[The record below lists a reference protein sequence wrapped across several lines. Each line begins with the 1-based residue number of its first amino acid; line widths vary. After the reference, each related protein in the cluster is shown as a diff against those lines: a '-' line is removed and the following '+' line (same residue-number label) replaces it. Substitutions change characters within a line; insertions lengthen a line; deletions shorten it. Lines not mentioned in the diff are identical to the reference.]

1 MSTLAPPFFLL
12 FWLLRLASTAFPEEP
27 GPLNFISIEVVHRYP
42 VFLGR
47 PHRSSLRQEPLHIQ
61 RVLKVNRTL
70 YIGAR
75 DDLFRVE
82 LDNVAGDEMF
92 YSKKRTWESN
102 KNDIRTC
109 RMKGK
114 HEDECRNF
122 MKVLLSRQGGLFV
135 CGTNAFNPL
144 CANYT
149 GDTLEMVGETVSG
162 MARCPYDPKH
172 ANVALFAEGNL
183 FTATVTDFLAIDAV
197 IYRSLGDSPALRT
210 VKHDSK
216 WFREPYF
223 VSSVEWGPHIYFFFR
238 EMAVE
243 FNYLEKVSRVARV
256 CKGDLGGS
264 QRVLEKQWTSFLKAR
279 LNCSVPGD
287 SHFYF
292 NVLHSTSPVIR
303 MHGRDIILGV
313 FSTPANSI
321 PGSAVCAF
329 DMEQLAGVFDGR
341 FKEQKSPESIWTPV
355 PDELIPKPRYQLNK
369 MAMDTEAGPYR
380 NRTVL
385 FLGSS
390 RGTILKFLIIP
401 NRDNTVSSSNVFLE
415 ELEGFIPDK
424 CGEDSPQARQ
434 LLSLTLDWVSQSL
447 LLAFPSCVVRVPVA
461 RCQLYSR
468 CMKNCISSRDPY
480 CGWTR
485 GSTCSFLRPG
495 TRLPFEQDIEH
506 GNVSHLGDCDGL
518 LQESFID
525 EPDGLVSVNLLVV
538 SAVSAFATGAVLSGL
553 AVCWIMS
560 HRHRTRGAGANRSR
574 KGDKEQNMLGQGR
587 SGSVMSVTRTSGSER
602 PRSHSQ
608 ADNPFVMPNGWPKGE
623 MDPGLPTPEQTPL
636 QQKRPP
642 PSMRDVDWD
651 QSQTFLTSVGM
662 PCPAN
667 SVIYLSSKFLQE
679 RGGRHEGPGDVGPPN
694 TERTRYLVLASN
706 REPHG
711 GQPRTTLR
719 NSAGEYNYPATPQDS
734 PDRRRVVS
742 APSTQMDFGE
752 PPRWTHEGLNYNSNN
767 GAPYPSQRPG
777 LIRAN
782 HHGLADFSHLMGKS
796 VGEPTPS
803 GQ

>member
-1 MSTLAPPFFLL
+1 MSL
-12 FWLLRLASTAFPEEP
+12 FICLSF
-27 GPLNFISIEVVHRYP
+27 
-42 VFLGR
+42 
-47 PHRSSLRQEPLHIQ
+47 SL
-61 RVLKVNRTL
+61 
-70 YIGAR
+70 
-75 DDLFRVE
+75 
-82 LDNVAGDEMF
+82 
-92 YSKKRTWESN
+92 
-102 KNDIRTC
+102 
-109 RMKGK
+109 
-114 HEDECRNF
+114 
-122 MKVLLSRQGGLFV
+122 
-135 CGTNAFNPL
+135 
-144 CANYT
+144 
-149 GDTLEMVGETVSG
+149 
-162 MARCPYDPKH
+162 
-172 ANVALFAEGNL
+172 
-183 FTATVTDFLAIDAV
+183 
-197 IYRSLGDSPALRT
+197 
-210 VKHDSK
+210 
-216 WFREPYF
+216 
-223 VSSVEWGPHIYFFFR
+223 SV
-238 EMAVE
+238 
-243 FNYLEKVSRVARV
+243 
-256 CKGDLGGS
+256 
-264 QRVLEKQWTSFLKAR
+264 
-279 LNCSVPGD
+279 
-287 SHFYF
+287 
-292 NVLHSTSPVIR
+292 
-303 MHGRDIILGV
+303 
-313 FSTPANSI
+313 
-321 PGSAVCAF
+321 
-329 DMEQLAGVFDGR
+329 
-341 FKEQKSPESIWTPV
+341 
-355 PDELIPKPRYQLNK
+355 
-369 MAMDTEAGPYR
+369 
-380 NRTVL
+380 
-385 FLGSS
+385 
-390 RGTILKFLIIP
+390 
-401 NRDNTVSSSNVFLE
+401 
-415 ELEGFIPDK
+415 
-424 CGEDSPQARQ
+424 
-434 LLSLTLDWVSQSL
+434 
-447 LLAFPSCVVRVPVA
+447 
-461 RCQLYSR
+461 
-468 CMKNCISSRDPY
+468 
-480 CGWTR
+480 
-485 GSTCSFLRPG
+485 
-495 TRLPFEQDIEH
+495 
-506 GNVSHLGDCDGL
+506 GL

-679 RGGRHEGPGDVGPPN
+679 RGGRHEGPGDVGAPN